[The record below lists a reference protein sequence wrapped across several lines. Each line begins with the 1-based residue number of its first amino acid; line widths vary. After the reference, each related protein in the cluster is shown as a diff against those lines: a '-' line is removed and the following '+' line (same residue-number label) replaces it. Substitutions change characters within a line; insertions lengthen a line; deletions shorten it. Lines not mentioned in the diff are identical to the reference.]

1 VSHPS
6 ASVFVR
12 CSCGHLHW
20 GRYGAAGL
28 LLVDPARGVLLQRR
42 AWWVHHGHTWAL
54 PGGAIEAGETAVG
67 AAARE
72 AFEEAGVT
80 ADAFRAV
87 SASVVDHGEWSYTTV
102 LALAEGAEAQV
113 ANTESAEVR
122 WVAPDDVPG
131 YRLHRDFAAAWP
143 DLRTRI
149 GRELVLVVDAA
160 NVVGSRPDG
169 WWRDRHGA
177 AERLRDQLARLA
189 GAGLADPGDPLLT
202 WWPRVVLV
210 VEGKA
215 SGVTPVPG
223 VDVVP
228 AATDGDSKIVEV
240 AGKQGDARVLVA
252 TADRELRRRV
262 EALGAATMGP
272 GTLRTRLDELSP
284 WQSRRASPRPA
295 TPPPP

>member
-1 VSHPS
+1 MSAPS

-12 CSCGHLHW
+12 CSCGHVHW

-42 AWWVHHGHTWAL
+42 AWWVHHGRTWAL
-54 PGGAIEAGETAVG
+54 PGGAIEAGETART

-72 AFEEAGVT
+72 AFEEASVP

-87 SASVVDHGEWSYTTV
+87 SASVVDHGDWSYTTV
-102 LALAEGAEAQV
+102 LALADGAEARV

-122 WVAPDDVPG
+122 WVDPDDVPG
-131 YRLHRDFAAAWP
+131 YPLHRDFAAAWP
-143 DLRTRI
+143 ALRDRV

-177 AERLRDQLARLA
+177 AERLRDQLAKLA
-189 GAGLADPGDPLLT
+189 EAGVPDRDDPAVT
-202 WWPRVVLV
+202 WWPRIVLV

-215 SGVTPVPG
+215 KHVTGTEGVE
-223 VDVVP
+223 VV
-228 AATDGDSKIVEV
+228 AADTDGDSKIVEV
-240 AGKQGDARVLVA
+240 VAQQQAEVLVA
-252 TADRELRRRV
+252 TADRELKRRV
-262 EALGAATMGP
+262 EALGASILGP
-272 GTLRTRLDELSP
+272 GTLRTQLDRL
-284 WQSRRASPRPA
+284 
-295 TPPPP
+295 

>member
-1 VSHPS
+1 MSHLS

-42 AWWVHHGHTWAL
+42 AWWVHHGRTWAL

-72 AFEEAGVT
+72 AFEEVSVP

-87 SASVVDHGEWSYTTV
+87 SASVVDHGDWSYTTV
-102 LALAEGAEAQV
+102 LALADGAEARV

-122 WVAPDDVPG
+122 WVDPDDVPG
-131 YRLHRDFAAAWP
+131 YPLHRDFAAAWP
-143 DLRTRI
+143 DLRDRV

-177 AERLRDQLARLA
+177 AERLRDQLAKLA
-189 GAGLADPGDPLLT
+189 EAGVPDPDTPAVT
-202 WWPRVVLV
+202 WWPRIVLV
-210 VEGKA
+210 VEGQAKHVTGTE
-215 SGVTPVPG
+215 GVE
-223 VDVVP
+223 VV
-228 AATDGDSKIVEV
+228 AADTDGDSKIVEV
-240 AGKQGDARVLVA
+240 VGQQKAKVLVA
-252 TADRELRRRV
+252 TADRELKRRV
-262 EALGAATMGP
+262 EALGASIVGP
-272 GTLRTRLDELSP
+272 GTLRRQLDEL
-284 WQSRRASPRPA
+284 
-295 TPPPP
+295 

>member
-1 VSHPS
+1 MSAPS
-6 ASVFVR
+6 ASVFVK

-42 AWWVHHGHTWAL
+42 AWWVHHGRTWAL
-54 PGGAIEAGETAVG
+54 PGGAIEAGETAVT

-72 AFEEAGVT
+72 AFEEASVP

-102 LALAEGAEAQV
+102 LALADGAEARV

-122 WVAPDDVPG
+122 WVDPDDVPG

-143 DLRTRI
+143 ALRDRV
-149 GRELVLVVDAA
+149 GQELVLVIDGA

-177 AERLRDQLARLA
+177 AQRLRDQLAKLA
-189 GAGLADPGDPLLT
+189 EAGVPDPEDATVT
-202 WWPRVVLV
+202 WWPRIVLV

-215 SGVTPVPG
+215 KHVTGTNGVE
-223 VDVVP
+223 VV
-228 AATDGDSKIVEV
+228 AADTDGDSKIVEV
-240 AGKQGDARVLVA
+240 VAQQTGKTLVA
-252 TADRELRRRV
+252 TADRELKGRV
-262 EALGAATMGP
+262 EALGASILGP
-272 GTLRTRLDELSP
+272 GTLRSQLDEL
-284 WQSRRASPRPA
+284 
-295 TPPPP
+295 

>member
-1 VSHPS
+1 MSHLS

-42 AWWVHHGHTWAL
+42 AWWVHHGRTWAL

-72 AFEEAGVT
+72 AFEEVSVP

-87 SASVVDHGEWSYTTV
+87 SASVVDHGDWSYTTV
-102 LALAEGAEAQV
+102 LALADGAEARV

-122 WVAPDDVPG
+122 WVDPDDVPG
-131 YRLHRDFAAAWP
+131 YPLHRDFAAAWP
-143 DLRTRI
+143 DLRDRV

-177 AERLRDQLARLA
+177 AERLRDQLAKLA
-189 GAGLADPGDPLLT
+189 EAGVPDPDDPAVT
-202 WWPRVVLV
+202 WWPRIVLV
-210 VEGKA
+210 VEGQAKHVTGTE
-215 SGVTPVPG
+215 GVE
-223 VDVVP
+223 VV
-228 AATDGDSKIVEV
+228 AADTDGDSKIVEV
-240 AGKQGDARVLVA
+240 VGQQKAKVLVA
-252 TADRELRRRV
+252 TADRELKRRV
-262 EALGAATMGP
+262 EALGASIVGP
-272 GTLRTRLDELSP
+272 STLRRQLDEL
-284 WQSRRASPRPA
+284 
-295 TPPPP
+295 

>member
-1 VSHPS
+1 MSDPS

-42 AWWVHHGHTWAL
+42 AWWVHHGRTWAL
-54 PGGAIEAGETAVG
+54 PGGAIEAGETAVK

-72 AFEEAGVT
+72 AFEEASVPAG
-80 ADAFRAV
+80 AFRAV
-87 SASVVDHGEWSYTTV
+87 SASVVDHGDWSYTTV
-102 LALAEGAEAQV
+102 LAVADGAEARV

-122 WVAPDDVPG
+122 WVDPDDVPG
-131 YRLHRDFAAAWP
+131 YRLHHDFAAAWP
-143 DLRTRI
+143 DLRDRI
-149 GRELVLVVDAA
+149 GHELVLVVDAA

-177 AERLRDQLARLA
+177 AERVRDQLAKLA
-189 GAGLADPGDPLLT
+189 EAGVPDPGDPAVT
-202 WWPRVVLV
+202 WWPRIVLV

-215 SGVTPVPG
+215 RHVGPVPG
-223 VDVVP
+223 VEVV
-228 AATDGDSKIVEV
+228 AADTDGDSKIVEV
-240 AGKQGDARVLVA
+240 VAKQAGARILVA

-262 EALGAATMGP
+262 EALGASILGP
-272 GTLRTRLDELSP
+272 GTLRTQLDGL
-284 WQSRRASPRPA
+284 
-295 TPPPP
+295 

>member
-1 VSHPS
+1 MSHLS

-42 AWWVHHGHTWAL
+42 AWWVHHGRTWAL
-54 PGGAIEAGETAVG
+54 PGGAIEAGETAVD

-72 AFEEAGVT
+72 AFEETSVP

-87 SASVVDHGEWSYTTV
+87 SASVVDHGDWSYTTV
-102 LALAEGAEAQV
+102 LALADGAEARV

-122 WVAPDDVPG
+122 WVDPDDVPG
-131 YRLHRDFAAAWP
+131 YPLHRDFAAAWP
-143 DLRTRI
+143 HLRDRV

-177 AERLRDQLARLA
+177 AERLRDQLAKLA
-189 GAGLADPGDPLLT
+189 EAGVPDPDDPAVT
-202 WWPRVVLV
+202 WWPRIILV
-210 VEGKA
+210 VEGQAKH
-215 SGVTPVPG
+215 VTG
-223 VDVVP
+223 TTGAEVV
-228 AATDGDSKIVEV
+228 AADTDGDSKIVEV
-240 AGKQGDARVLVA
+240 VAQQKAKVLVA

-262 EALGAATMGP
+262 EALGASILGP
-272 GTLRTRLDELSP
+272 GTLRTQLDAL
-284 WQSRRASPRPA
+284 
-295 TPPPP
+295 

>member
-1 VSHPS
+1 MSHLS

-42 AWWVHHGHTWAL
+42 AWWVHHGRTWAL

-72 AFEEAGVT
+72 AFEEASVP

-87 SASVVDHGEWSYTTV
+87 AASVVDHGDWSYTTV
-102 LALAEGAEAQV
+102 LALADGAEARV

-122 WVAPDDVPG
+122 WVDPDDVPG
-131 YRLHRDFAAAWP
+131 YPLHRDFAAAWP
-143 DLRTRI
+143 DLRERV
-149 GRELVLVVDAA
+149 GQELVLVVDAA

-177 AERLRDQLARLA
+177 AERLRDQLAKLA
-189 GAGLADPGDPLLT
+189 EAGVPDPDDPAVT
-202 WWPRVVLV
+202 WWPRIVLV

-215 SGVTPVPG
+215 KHVTGTPG
-223 VDVVP
+223 VEVV
-228 AATDGDSKIVEV
+228 AADTDGDSKIVEV
-240 AGKQGDARVLVA
+240 VAQQKARVLVA
-252 TADRELRRRV
+252 TADRELKRRV
-262 EALGAATMGP
+262 EALGASIIGP
-272 GTLRTRLDELSP
+272 GTLRTQLDRL
-284 WQSRRASPRPA
+284 
-295 TPPPP
+295 

>member
-1 VSHPS
+1 VSHLS

-42 AWWVHHGHTWAL
+42 AWWVHHGRTWAL

-72 AFEEAGVT
+72 AFEEVSVP

-87 SASVVDHGEWSYTTV
+87 SASVVDHGDWSYTTV
-102 LALAEGAEAQV
+102 LALADGAEARV

-122 WVAPDDVPG
+122 WVDPDDVPG
-131 YRLHRDFAAAWP
+131 YPLHRDFAAAWP
-143 DLRTRI
+143 DLRDRV

-177 AERLRDQLARLA
+177 AERLRDQLAKLA
-189 GAGLADPGDPLLT
+189 EAGVPDPDTPAVT
-202 WWPRVVLV
+202 WWPRIVLV
-210 VEGKA
+210 VEGQAKHVTGTE
-215 SGVTPVPG
+215 GVE
-223 VDVVP
+223 VV
-228 AATDGDSKIVEV
+228 AADTDGDSKIVEV
-240 AGKQGDARVLVA
+240 VGQQKAKVLVA
-252 TADRELRRRV
+252 TADRELKRRV
-262 EALGAATMGP
+262 EALGASIVGP
-272 GTLRTRLDELSP
+272 GTLRRQLDEL
-284 WQSRRASPRPA
+284 
-295 TPPPP
+295 